1 MSDQQQ
7 QAVGFIGLG
16 IMGLPMCKNLIKAG
30 RRVVVWNRTVET
42 SAALAADNADGVVT
56 VAATAADVIA
66 QCALTYSM
74 LSTLEASEA
83 VFPGTLPA
91 LAKGKMIV
99 DCATLTVARM
109 QCMGA
114 AVRATGA
121 LYLEA
126 PVSGSKGPAEA
137 GQLIFLTSGDEE
149 VRAAASADLDAMG
162 KKTFYFGASIGKGT
176 EMKLVVNMVM
186 AVQLNAAAEGIT
198 LAEACDLDVDA
209 LGEILNM
216 GAMASPMMK
225 LKVPMMAHDNL
236 PPQFP
241 LKHAQKD
248 LRFAVDMADQH
259 NAAVPLSAASNEQ
272 YKLVRVEHGDRDF
285 GAIVHATR
293 RPKQKKD

>member
-1 MSDQQQ
+1 
-7 QAVGFIGLG
+7 
-16 IMGLPMCKNLIKAG
+16 MGLPMCRNLIKAG
-30 RRVVVWNRTVET
+30 RRVLVWNRTAET
-42 SAALAADNADGVVT
+42 AAKLAADEPGNVT
-56 VAATAADVIA
+56 VAATAAEVVEKCDLV
-66 QCALTYSM
+66 YSM

-83 VFPGTLPA
+83 VFPAIVPA
-91 LAKGKMIV
+91 LAAGKMMV
-99 DCATLTVARM
+99 DCATLTVCRM
-109 QCMGA
+109 RCMAA
-114 AVRATGA
+114 AVRGAGA
-121 LYLEA
+121 LFLEA

-137 GQLIFLTSGDEE
+137 GQLIFLTAGDEE
-149 VRAAASADLDAMG
+149 VRAAAAADLDAMG
-162 KKTFYFGASIGKGT
+162 KKTFYFGAGVGKGT

-186 AVQLNAAAEGIT
+186 AVQLNAVAEGIT

-225 LKVPMMAHDNL
+225 LKFPMMAHDNL

-259 NAAVPLSAASNEQ
+259 DTAVPLSAAANEQ
-272 YKLVRVEHGDRDF
+272 FKLVRAEHGDRDF

-293 RPKQKKD
+293 RPKQKAIDE

>member
-1 MSDQQQ
+1 MATDNSK
-7 QAVGFIGLG
+7 AVGFIGLG
-16 IMGLPMCKNLIKAG
+16 IMGLPMCLNLVKAG
-30 RRVVVWNRTVET
+30 RNVIVWNRTIET
-42 SAALAADNADGVVT
+42 SQQLAAAHPSAVT
-56 VAATAADVIA
+56 VAASADDVVARCDLI
-66 QCALTYSM
+66 YSM

-83 VFPGTLPA
+83 VFPSVMRA
-91 LAKGKMIV
+91 LAPGKMIV

-109 QCMGA
+109 QQIA
-114 AVRATGA
+114 FAVRSTGA
-121 LYLEA
+121 KFLEA

-149 VRAAASADLDAMG
+149 VSVAAAADLASMG
-162 KKTFYFGASIGKGT
+162 KKTFYFGATVGKGT

-186 AVQLNAAAEGIT
+186 AVQLNAVAEGVT
-198 LAEACDLDVDA
+198 LAEACDLDVNA

-225 LKVPMMAHDNL
+225 LKFPMMAAGDL

-259 NAAVPLSAASNEQ
+259 DAAVPLSAASNEQ
-272 YKLVRVEHGDRDF
+272 YKLVRAEHGDSDF

-293 RPKQKKD
+293 RPKRKSD